1 MGGFSGP
8 TTSIGSKSLTSS
20 AIAQISARQER
31 VAEKVKALEVDVK
44 KRLSSNFT
52 SVKKAFLELDS
63 KHLGYITA
71 EDFARFMGA
80 QS

>member
-1 MGGFSGP
+1 M
-8 TTSIGSKSLTSS
+8 
-20 AIAQISARQER
+20 
-31 VAEKVKALEVDVK
+31 KALEVEVK
-44 KRLSSNFT
+44 KRLGSNFT